1 MDVLISGATGLI
13 GSALIPE
20 LEARDHGVRRLTRTP
35 RSEGDVRWDPEEG
48 TIDGDLAG
56 TGAVVHLAGES
67 IAEGRWTGEKKRRIL
82 ESRQKGTR
90 LLAEKVAGLPEPPSV
105 MVSVSATGYYGD
117 RGNELLTEESEPGTL
132 FLSRVCQEWEA
143 AAAPARDAGVRVVH
157 PRLGIVLSTAG
168 GALGATL
175 PIFKLGGGGK
185 IGSGKQYWSWVS
197 LDDVVGAI
205 VHAIDTDALSGP
217 VNVVA
222 PEAPTNAEYTKVLG
236 RVLGRPTFFAVPAP
250 AARVALGG
258 MADELLLASARVE
271 PARLEETGYEYRY
284 PELEETLSH
293 LLGGKN

>member
-1 MDVLISGATGLI
+1 MEVLVSGATGLI

-20 LEARDHGVRRLTRTP
+20 LEAKGHGVRRLTRTP
-35 RSEGDVRWDPEEG
+35 RSKGDIRWDPEEG

-56 TGAVVHLAGES
+56 TDAVVHLAGES
-67 IAEGRWTGEKKRRIL
+67 IAEGRWTEEKKRRIL

-143 AAAPARDAGVRVVH
+143 AAAPACDAGLRVVH
-157 PRLGIVLSTAG
+157 PRLGIVLSTEG

-197 LDDVVGAI
+197 LDDVTGAI
-205 VHAIDTDALSGP
+205 IHAIDTDALSGP

-271 PARLEETGYEYRY
+271 PARLEGTGYEYRY
-284 PELEETLSH
+284 PELEGTLSH
-293 LLGGKN
+293 LLRGKN

>member
-1 MDVLISGATGLI
+1 
-13 GSALIPE
+13 
-20 LEARDHGVRRLTRTP
+20 
-35 RSEGDVRWDPEEG
+35 
-48 TIDGDLAG
+48 
-56 TGAVVHLAGES
+56 VVHLAGES
-67 IAEGRWTGEKKRRIL
+67 IAEGRWTEEKKRRIL

-143 AAAPARDAGVRVVH
+143 AAAPACDAGLRVVH
-157 PRLGIVLSTAG
+157 PRLGIVLSTEG

-197 LDDVVGAI
+197 LDDVTGAI
-205 VHAIDTDALSGP
+205 IHAIDTDALSGP

-271 PARLEETGYEYRY
+271 PARLEGTGYEYRY
-284 PELEETLSH
+284 PELEGTLSH
-293 LLGGKN
+293 LLRGKN